1 MTPTTPESAVAI
13 LDFWIHEV
21 GPEGWYQAAAAL
33 DERIRD
39 AWLPLWSRARAG
51 ELTSWQTTPEGALAF
66 ILLTDQFPRNMF
78 REDPR
83 AFATDHLA
91 LRAAG
96 KTIYRRWDMRLPE
109 PERQFFYL
117 PLMHSE
123 SQSDQ
128 DRCVRLM
135 LTRMPEAGPSSLLH
149 ARAHR
154 EVIRRFGRFPY
165 RNAALRR
172 DCTAGERAFLD
183 AGGYPALVRE
193 LDAA

>member
-1 MTPTTPESAVAI
+1 VPRAALDV
-13 LDFWIHEV
+13 LDFWVDRV
-21 GPEGWYQAAAAL
+21 GPAGWYGGGEAL
-33 DERIRD
+33 DAEIRD
-39 AWLPLWSRARAG
+39 RWTQAWTCARKG
-51 ELTSWQTTPEGALAF
+51 ELDSWRSSPEGTLAY
-66 ILLTDQFPRNMF
+66 IILTDQFPRNMF
-78 REDPR
+78 REGPR

-91 LRAAG
+91 LHAAQ
-96 KTIYRRWDMRLPE
+96 KAIHRRWDMRLPE

-135 LTRMPEAGPSSLLH
+135 ITRMPETGAANLLH

-165 RNAALRR
+165 RNAALGRSSTGEERR
-172 DCTAGERAFLD
+172 FLD
-183 AGGYPALVRE
+183 AGGYAALVRALE
-193 LDAA
+193 AA